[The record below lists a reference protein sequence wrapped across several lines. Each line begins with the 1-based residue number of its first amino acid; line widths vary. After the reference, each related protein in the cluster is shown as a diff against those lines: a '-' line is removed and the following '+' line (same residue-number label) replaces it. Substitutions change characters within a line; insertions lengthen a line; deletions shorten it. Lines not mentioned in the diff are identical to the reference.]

1 MFEQISLFDLLPE
14 GTVARC
20 SMDGRT
26 APANRPEPW
35 MKRLVP
41 YGEYFVRVGDHPL
54 VLKPTRMQEEDIP
67 EGHQYYHYTIGGQV
81 YAGVYVGEETG
92 GQHGV

>member
-14 GTVARC
+14 DTMARC

-35 MKRLVP
+35 MKRLIP
-41 YGEYFVRVGDHPL
+41 NGEYFVRVGDHPL
-54 VLKPTRMQEEDIP
+54 VLKPAPTQEEDIP
-67 EGHQYYHYTIGGQV
+67 EGHRYYHYIIGGQV
-81 YAGVYVGEETG
+81 YAGVFVGAETG
-92 GQHGV
+92 GQDGI

>member
-1 MFEQISLFDLLPE
+1 MFEQISLFDLFPE

-41 YGEYFVRVGDHPL
+41 NGEYFVRVGDHPL
-54 VLKPTRMQEEDIP
+54 VLKRVHTQEGDIP
-67 EGHQYYHYTIGGQV
+67 EGHRYYHYIIGGQV
-81 YAGVYVGEETG
+81 YAGVFVGAETG
-92 GQHGV
+92 GQDGI

>member
-41 YGEYFVRVGDHPL
+41 NGEYFVRVGGHPL
-54 VLKPTRMQEEDIP
+54 VLKPTRIQEEDIP

-81 YAGVYVGEETG
+81 YAGVYVGEENG
-92 GQHGV
+92 

>member
-14 GTVARC
+14 DTMARC

-41 YGEYFVRVGDHPL
+41 NGEYFVRVGDHPL
-54 VLKPTRMQEEDIP
+54 VLKPTRIQEEDIP

>member
-1 MFEQISLFDLLPE
+1 MFDQISLFDLLPE

-41 YGEYFVRVGDHPL
+41 NGEYFVRVGDHPL
-54 VLKPTRMQEEDIP
+54 VLKPTRIQEEDIP

-81 YAGVYVGEETG
+81 YAGVYVGEENG
-92 GQHGV
+92 

>member
-26 APANRPEPW
+26 APAYWPEPW

-41 YGEYFVRVGDHPL
+41 NGEYFVRVGDHPL

>member
-1 MFEQISLFDLLPE
+1 MFDQISLFDLLPE
-14 GTVARC
+14 GTVARR

-41 YGEYFVRVGDHPL
+41 NGEYFVRVGDHPL
-54 VLKPTRMQEEDIP
+54 VLKPTRIQEEDIP

-81 YAGVYVGEETG
+81 YAGVYVGEENG
-92 GQHGV
+92 

>member
-1 MFEQISLFDLLPE
+1 MFDQISLFDLLPE

-41 YGEYFVRVGDHPL
+41 NGEYFVRVDDHPL
-54 VLKPTRMQEEDIP
+54 VLKPTRIQEEDIP

>member
-1 MFEQISLFDLLPE
+1 MFEQISLFDLHPE
-14 GTVARC
+14 DTMARC

-41 YGEYFVRVGDHPL
+41 NGEYFVCVGDYPL
-54 VLKPTRMQEEDIP
+54 VLKPVPTQEEGIP
-67 EGHQYYHYTIGGQV
+67 EGHHYYHYIIDGQV
-81 YAGVYVGEETG
+81 YAGVFVRAETG
-92 GQHGV
+92 G

>member
-1 MFEQISLFDLLPE
+1 MFEQISLFNLLPE
-14 GTVARC
+14 NTTARC

-41 YGEYFVRVGDHPL
+41 NGEYFVRVGDHPL
-54 VLKPTRMQEEDIP
+54 VLKRVHAQEEDIP
-67 EGHQYYHYTIGGQV
+67 EGHHYYHYIIGGQV
-81 YAGVYVGEETG
+81 YAGVFVRAETG
-92 GQHGV
+92 GQDGI